1 MSKKSDD
8 LESLQEALK
17 EGLEIHPPSEG
28 WHMRVDRAVGE
39 DIQDYL
45 SRTWADYQRACEII
59 TRQMYIF
66 KYAHDRAPAAIY
78 ATNEL
83 LCILQRGHI
92 LFTNG
97 GNGKPATFRG
107 VPILPCAGCGQAF
120 HFAVEEFFIDGPKP
134 ILKKEENQ

>member
-1 MSKKSDD
+1 MAERQIPFE
-8 LESLQEALK
+8 L
-17 EGLEIHPPSEG
+17 
-28 WHMRVDRAVGE
+28 
-39 DIQDYL
+39 QDYR
-45 SRTWADYQRACEII
+45 SRTWTDYQRACEII
-59 TRQMYIF
+59 TRQMCIF
-66 KYAHDRAPAAIY
+66 EYAHDRAPAAIY

-97 GNGKPATFRG
+97 GNGKPDTFRG

-134 ILKKEENQ
+134 ILKNEESE